1 MNQNFISIHIPAEED
16 FVDGKCSVACTVNG
30 AETTATVTVCSK
42 GEVVTMPATK
52 ISDGRIVPLEPQVAT
67 MPTVFNVVTADGDYA
82 ICVGHFGAKVQLDLI
97 KKITI
102 PKVTIP
108 EVAIPKIEV
117 PKIAIPNI
125 SVNIS
130 IPQQ

>member
-1 MNQNFISIHIPAEED
+1 MNQNFINIPAEEE

-30 AETTATVTVCSK
+30 TETIATVTICSE
-42 GEVVTMPATK
+42 GVTIPIPATK
-52 ISDGRIVPLEPQVAT
+52 VSDGRIVPLEPQVAV